1 MISTENATLLGGG
14 QTFTLKIWESVKD
27 ILSEWTGQKLAY
39 CSIYGI
45 RVYKEHAIL
54 APHVGTFLIRIL
66 ICSKE
71 LYDL

>member
-1 MISTENATLLGGG
+1 
-14 QTFTLKIWESVKD
+14 VKD

-39 CSIYGI
+39 TSIYGI

-66 ICSKE
+66 LCSKE